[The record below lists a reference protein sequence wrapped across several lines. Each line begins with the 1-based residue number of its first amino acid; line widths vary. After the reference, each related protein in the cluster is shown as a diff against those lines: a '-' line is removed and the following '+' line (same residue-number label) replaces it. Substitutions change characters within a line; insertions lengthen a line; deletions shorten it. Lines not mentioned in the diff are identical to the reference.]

1 MSRDGTHICSEAPFS
16 MFFKKVEV
24 NGAPVFSSS
33 DRDGHHRNHSGFLLE
48 TDIEMQLNEIMST
61 KKILLYY

>member
-33 DRDGHHRNHSGFLLE
+33 DRDGRHRNHSGFLLE
-48 TDIEMQLNEIMST
+48 TDLDRNAAE
-61 KKILLYY
+61 

>member
-33 DRDGHHRNHSGFLLE
+33 DRDGASLAFYWKL
-48 TDIEMQLNEIMST
+48 TWIEMQLNEIMST